1 LFQQAGWGV
10 VAVRKRFELAVQDR
24 HHWLLVGIIGLA
36 FALRM
41 IGLDLESLWRD
52 EIDAIRFAS
61 QPLSNLLRFF
71 VVPGQNGP
79 LYYLVL
85 RPWLA
90 LAGRS
95 EVALRFFS
103 VAFGVVAVPLVY
115 RLGRR
120 LFPSLPSL
128 ALLAALLAA
137 TSPYLAWYGQE
148 GKMYTLAV
156 ALVLFSMERYLA
168 ALERGGWHRW
178 LLYVAGTSA
187 ALYVHLIAALMVP
200 TQAILFF
207 LTDSGTRQARWKPWL
222 ASMAVLTLPYLPLL
236 RWQLPLIL
244 RPTSS
249 TGYAFVSLPRMLH
262 SLLANYSLGVLH
274 GQVGWSLVLFVGLML
289 AAGLVWQGQRARL
302 RALTQLVCWL
312 LVPVLGFFLITL
324 IRPMYTARYLIFV
337 LPAYLLLLAAGVVA
351 VWRHSRLLASF
362 WLVALLA
369 TSGRGLWSQARTPV
383 KADFRSATQYVAN
396 QMAPDDLLLFQ
407 IPYGRHSFDYYL
419 ELHRL
424 PSPTPQEPALL
435 PDGGGA
441 LVFLP
446 LVASGDR
453 APYLW
458 GDGLYTNGGMSLDQ
472 ADRGMLRIV
481 SGKRVVWLIATE
493 VSLWDEREL
502 VQSWLDDHATL
513 TDEAQFVRVT
523 VRRYELH

>member
-1 LFQQAGWGV
+1 VFEE
-10 VAVRKRFELAVQDR
+10 VAVRKRVEGTAQDK

-36 FALRM
+36 FALRV
-41 IGLDLESLWRD
+41 IGLDSESLWRD

-61 QPLSNLLRFF
+61 QPLSNLLGFF
-71 VVPGQNGP
+71 IIPGQNGP
-79 LYYLVL
+79 LYYLFL
-85 RPWLA
+85 RPWLD

-95 EVALRFFS
+95 ELALRFLS
-103 VAFGVVAVPLVY
+103 VVCGVVAVPLVY

-128 ALLAALLAA
+128 ALLASLLAA
-137 TSPYLAWYGQE
+137 TSPYLVWYGQE

-187 ALYVHLIAALMVP
+187 ALYVHLIAALVVP
-200 TQAILFF
+200 AQAILFF
-207 LTDSGTRQARWKPWL
+207 LTDRRTRQARWKPWL
-222 ASMAVLTLPYLPLL
+222 ASLAVLTLPYLPLL
-236 RWQLPLIL
+236 RWQLPMIL
-244 RPTSS
+244 NPIES
-249 TGYAFVSLPRMLH
+249 TGYAFVSLPSMLH

-274 GQVGWSLVLFVGLML
+274 GQVGWSLVLFVGLLL
-289 AAGLVWQGQRARL
+289 AAGLVWQGQRTRL
-302 RALTQLVCWL
+302 RALAQLVCWL

-324 IRPMYTARYLIFV
+324 VRPMYTARYLIFV
-337 LPAYLLLLAAGVVA
+337 LPAYLLLLAAGAVA

-369 TSGRGLWSQARTPV
+369 TTGRGLWAQASTQV
-383 KADFRSATQYVAN
+383 KADFRGTTQYVAS

-407 IPYGRHSFDYYL
+407 IPYGRHSFDYYY
-419 ELHRL
+419 EAYQR
-424 PSPTPQEPALL
+424 PSTAPPEPAPL
-435 PDGGGA
+435 PDRGGV

-446 LVASGDR
+446 LVVIGDR

-458 GDGLYTNGGMSLDQ
+458 EDGLYTNGGMSLDEV
-472 ADRGMLRIV
+472 DLGMSGIV
-481 SGKRVVWLIATE
+481 SGREVVWLIETE

-502 VQSWLDDHATL
+502 VQSWLEEHATL

-523 VRRYELH
+523 VKRYELP